1 VIQFLEEKLNIY
13 KNAKN
18 EDLIHIFAD
27 TLREVDSSN
36 TLAME
41 ALNELIKTSEDE
53 WLLYIVADTLRQID
67 SSDSIARDV
76 LNELVKTSE
85 DEWLRQ
91 QSARSLELD
100 KVTRK
105 PFTQNGVGIEKYNH
119 EDFNNCLEKMLQITN
134 NLKRHLYVLFL
145 INKFQDNCLR
155 LAVLRLK
162 DCLTEQLYKNDRE
175 RFKDY
180 YSVIL
185 HCAQNMPYPD
195 FYQAWHQPTI
205 HQRG

>member
-1 VIQFLEEKLNIY
+1 MIQFLEEKLNIY

-53 WLLYIVADTLRQID
+53 WLLYIVADTLRKID

-100 KVTRK
+100 KVTHK

-119 EDFNNCLEKMLQITN
+119 KNFNNCLEKMLQITN
-134 NLKRHLYVLFL
+134 NLKRHLYVCFL
-145 INKFQDNCLR
+145 IKKFQDNCLR